1 MITEATQ
8 IVSGGTKVR
17 MQGSDSQARALST
30 HCSALEE
37 QNKSWGREGITST
50 LDRQTNTGAQ
60 SVCREV
66 QREEGVWCWELDFL
80 DFTGSRG

>member
-1 MITEATQ
+1 MITEVTQ
-8 IVSGGTKVR
+8 IVSGGTKVK

-50 LDRQTNTGAQ
+50 LDRQTNLQEPRASAGRFRGKR
-60 SVCREV
+60 VY
-66 QREEGVWCWELDFL
+66 GV
-80 DFTGSRG
+80 GS